1 MFQLNL
7 RNRGFQSIPVPLNC
21 SWGRKIW
28 LSFVPPWFNKT
39 GLENHTLGFLR
50 SHHWRQWQ
58 PTPVLLP
65 RKSRGW
71 RSLVGYSPIR
81 SLRVRQDWVT
91 SLSRIG
97 EGNGN
102 PLQCSGLENPR
113 NGGAWWAAVYGV
125 AQSQTQLKRLLA
137 AAALKKNLIIK
148 NNKLILVLNEP
159 M

>member
-97 EGNGN
+97 EGMATHSSVLAWRIPGMGE
-102 PLQCSGLENPR
+102 PGGLLSMRLQSRTRLKQLSSSSSAQEEYTSQIICS
-113 NGGAWWAAVYGV
+113 
-125 AQSQTQLKRLLA
+125 Q
-137 AAALKKNLIIK
+137 
-148 NNKLILVLNEP
+148 
-159 M
+159 